1 MAVNKYQPHVL
12 VIPEDEHD
20 RQIANGFLLD
30 QSLFT
35 RRIQILEEAGGW
47 VRVLDQFESDH
58 IEGMESWPG
67 RFMVLIIDFDG
78 NTGRLA
84 QAMARIP
91 ANLADRVFVL
101 GSLTDPEDLRRSFRK
116 TFEEIGTALAD
127 DCRED
132 TNLSW
137 GHNLLQHNLTELSRL
152 RASVRPFLFAAG

>member
-12 VIPEDEHD
+12 VIPEDDAD
-20 RQIANGFLLD
+20 RQIANGFLMD

-35 RRIQILEEAGGW
+35 RRIQILEEAGDW

-58 IEGMESWPG
+58 IAGMESWPG

-101 GSLTDPEDLRRSFRK
+101 GSLTDPEDLRRSFGK
-116 TFEEIGTALAD
+116 TFEEIGTALAE

-137 GHNLLQHNLTELSRL
+137 EHNLLQHNSKELNRL
-152 RASVRPFLFAAG
+152 RTSVRTFLFAAR